1 MQDNHFQPNTQFS
14 LFPPAIK
21 NLLIING
28 LVYVAQFT
36 PITSWILDNY
46 FSLWPIAS
54 GNFYPWQL
62 VSYMFMHGNLSHIFF
77 NLFALWMFGLPLE
90 QKWGSSKFLTY
101 YFITGI
107 GAGILQLLVSDAIV
121 IGASGAVYGILLA
134 FGMLYPNRYIYMLFP
149 PIPMKAKYFV
159 LMFGFLEL
167 ISGVSGLNSGIA
179 HFAHL
184 GGMVFGFALLKL
196 WKVKGEA
203 Y

>member
-1 MQDNHFQPNTQFS
+1 KRVPQKIAKEEFRHFLTKNRFPDKLMHDNHFQPNTQFS

-90 QKWGSSKFLTY
+90 QRWGSSRF
-101 YFITGI
+101 
-107 GAGILQLLVSDAIV
+107 
-121 IGASGAVYGILLA
+121 
-134 FGMLYPNRYIYMLFP
+134 
-149 PIPMKAKYFV
+149 
-159 LMFGFLEL
+159 
-167 ISGVSGLNSGIA
+167 
-179 HFAHL
+179 
-184 GGMVFGFALLKL
+184 
-196 WKVKGEA
+196 
-203 Y
+203 